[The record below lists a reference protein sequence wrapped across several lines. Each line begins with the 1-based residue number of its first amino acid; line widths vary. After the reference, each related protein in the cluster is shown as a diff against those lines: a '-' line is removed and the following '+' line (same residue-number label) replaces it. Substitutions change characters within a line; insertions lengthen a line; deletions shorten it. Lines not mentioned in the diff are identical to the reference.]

1 MELDELQRL
10 INTGKEHPYKASVL
24 HHRYSTAA
32 LAKVCFF
39 AKFNA
44 RNENNET
51 LTFSVAAVSWY
62 MFHPCHVWF
71 GKPTQVWATTLYP
84 GYNFI
89 PVSKIKSRVIHS
101 KASINFGSVI
111 GVDSVYVIVGLDV
124 SKRKVLFVSIH
135 LFIALVFVY
144 NYVHH
149 VLAIVCDLVTSQYN
163 I

>member
-10 INTGKEHPYKASVL
+10 INTGKEHPYKISVL
-24 HHRYSTAA
+24 HHRYSAAMLQTKNLFSRVIGAENSRHSRSSLLICQKNDSEDVA
-32 LAKVCFF
+32 LAKVRFF

-71 GKPTQVWATTLYP
+71 GKPTQVWANTLYP

-89 PVSKIKSRVIHS
+89 PVSKIKSRVVHS

-111 GVDSVYVIVGLDV
+111 GTDSLYVIVGLDV
-124 SKRKVLFVSIH
+124 
-135 LFIALVFVY
+135 
-144 NYVHH
+144 
-149 VLAIVCDLVTSQYN
+149 
-163 I
+163 